1 MSVMNPIGVFILV
14 GIAAFIIYVGI
25 DEHNQKIERRVRETS
40 ERYQNMQAL
49 NSKYD
54 FYEFPE
60 NYIFYKS
67 LNSKAQLDK
76 FDYDRFFEEKIQE
89 NWPKV
94 EEMVNKATENKRL
107 LKRYREEIHDWVAP
121 LREETFAKSLGISFD
136 KYRKYEE
143 KSVNEITLDPR
154 TDVSFVCQ
162 VSYVSP
168 KGRNSY
174 SGERSYTIADLL
186 VHKRHI
192 EELEKQKELDF
203 ERKHQDDL
211 ERIRNFR
218 LMDDD
223 FMSKV
228 FEDKTCA
235 EFLLKIILNR
245 DDLTV
250 QEVHGQHDLK
260 NLQGRSVRLDILAID
275 RENRAYNIEVQ
286 RSDRGAGV
294 KRARYNSSLLDA
306 NLTQTGDAYDALN
319 ETYVIFITENDVLK
333 AGLPIYHIH
342 RMVEETG
349 AVFND
354 QSHIIYV
361 NSQIKDESALGKLM
375 HDFFCTD
382 AKDMFYPVLANRVQ
396 YFKQDAKGVATMC
409 RAMEEMRNET
419 VRERNIEI
427 AKTMLAS
434 KKLSYEDI
442 ALFSGLTV
450 DEVKS
455 LDAKKPA

>member
-1 MSVMNPIGVFILV
+1 MGLWYYVLGRRKKAGEPMS
-14 GIAAFIIYVGI
+14 
-25 DEHNQKIERRVRETS
+25 
-40 ERYQNMQAL
+40 
-49 NSKYD
+49 
-54 FYEFPE
+54 
-60 NYIFYKS
+60 
-67 LNSKAQLDK
+67 
-76 FDYDRFFEEKIQE
+76 
-89 NWPKV
+89 
-94 EEMVNKATENKRL
+94 ENK
-107 LKRYREEIHDWVAP
+107 
-121 LREETFAKSLGISFD
+121 T
-136 KYRKYEE
+136 
-143 KSVNEITLDPR
+143 
-154 TDVSFVCQ
+154 Q
-162 VSYVSP
+162 
-168 KGRNSY
+168 
-174 SGERSYTIADLL
+174 
-186 VHKRHI
+186 
-192 EELEKQKELDF
+192 QELDF
-203 ERKHQDDL
+203 ERKHEQDL
-211 ERIRNFR
+211 QR
-218 LMDDD
+218 LRGLRLIDDD
-223 FMSKV
+223 FMAAV
-228 FEDKTCA
+228 FEDPACA
-235 EFLLKIILNR
+235 EFLLQIILKR
-245 DDLTV
+245 EDLKV
-250 QEVHGQHDLK
+250 REVHGQYSIK
-260 NLQGRSVRLDILAID
+260 NLQGRSVRLDILAVD
-275 RENRAYNIEVQ
+275 EQNRAYNIEVQ
-286 RSDRGAGV
+286 RSDRGASE

-306 NLTQTGDAYDALN
+306 NLTSSGSSYDALN
-319 ETYVIFITENDVLK
+319 EAYVIFITENDVLK

>member
-1 MSVMNPIGVFILV
+1 MTILWQRCLKTLYV
-14 GIAAFIIYVGI
+14 QDFLLQII
-25 DEHNQKIERRVRETS
+25 
-40 ERYQNMQAL
+40 
-49 NSKYD
+49 
-54 FYEFPE
+54 
-60 NYIFYKS
+60 
-67 LNSKAQLDK
+67 
-76 FDYDRFFEEKIQE
+76 
-89 NWPKV
+89 
-94 EEMVNKATENKRL
+94 
-107 LKRYREEIHDWVAP
+107 LKRE
-121 LREETFAKSLGISFD
+121 
-136 KYRKYEE
+136 
-143 KSVNEITLDPR
+143 
-154 TDVSFVCQ
+154 
-162 VSYVSP
+162 
-168 KGRNSY
+168 
-174 SGERSYTIADLL
+174 DL
-186 VHKRHI
+186 
-192 EELEKQKELDF
+192 
-203 ERKHQDDL
+203 
-211 ERIRNFR
+211 
-218 LMDDD
+218 
-223 FMSKV
+223 KV
-228 FEDKTCA
+228 
-235 EFLLKIILNR
+235 R
-245 DDLTV
+245 
-250 QEVHGQHDLK
+250 EVHGQYSIK
-260 NLQGRSVRLDILAID
+260 NLQGRSVRLDILAVD
-275 RENRAYNIEVQ
+275 EQNRAYNIEVQ
-286 RSDRGAGV
+286 RSDRGATE

-306 NLTQTGDAYDALN
+306 NLTRSGSSFDALN
-319 ETYVIFITENDVLK
+319 EAYVIFITENDVLK

-361 NSQIKDESALGKLM
+361 NSQIKDETALGKLM